1 VQVTIDSII
10 SEFPPPGK
18 LEEGLPK
25 YRLKYGTRRLN
36 EALTKLGMVVAF
48 DGEKANF
55 RSIAKVEPQNLF
67 ISFTYYKAVV
77 EVNEVWT
84 EAAAV
89 TNVGIGIT
97 AMPVYDARAGL
108 SRNSVLNGINSPLR
122 IRGQIGAP
130 STPRINLS

>member
-1 VQVTIDSII
+1 MTIDSII
-10 SEFPPPGK
+10 SEFSPPGK

-55 RSIAKVEPQNLF
+55 RGIAKVEPQNFF

-84 EAAAV
+84 EATAV
-89 TNVGIGIT
+89 TNVRIGIT
-97 AMPVYDARAGL
+97 AMPVYDKFIVNRPFFVIRNDRSGSILLMVGITDRAC
-108 SRNSVLNGINSPLR
+108 NV
-122 IRGQIGAP
+122 IG
-130 STPRINLS
+130 